1 VLEVNIELS
10 SIGTLAGLCVAGI
23 TVLSFWMNFSG
34 RISDAKSAADTAKSV
49 AEDAKK
55 DAHDANEKLTLQSA
69 AFSLYREQ
77 VAREYIHR

>member
-1 VLEVNIELS
+1 
-10 SIGTLAGLCVAGI
+10 
-23 TVLSFWMNFSG
+23 MNFSG